1 MTLTLKALHK
11 ELGLEQALKIYVR
24 NTNKKYSASF
34 TEDEE
39 LSVEVYMLI
48 KFNTLGKL
56 RRHSQQ
62 MNFITSYTENLRDN
76 KLLRSKAEELSGR
89 VKTAQDLIKKD
100 NLKDAYIETLKMSN
114 HYHGGFGISEEVIDF
129 LGKNGIKYAQHLSSK
144 GVEQFF
150 EERLAWF
157 EAELSK

>member
-76 KLLRSKAEELSGR
+76 KLLRSKAEELRSR
-89 VKTAQDLIKKD
+89 VEIAQLLIKKD

-114 HYHGGFGISEEVIDF
+114 IFRSEIKTPQEVIDF
-129 LGKNGIKYAQHLSSK
+129 LTKNGIKYAQHLSSK
-144 GVEQFF
+144 GIEQFF